1 MGSSIVK
8 DKLHESILSCNKK
21 LASEILD
28 KHPELL
34 DEICMP
40 EETTPLAFAVTKNQV
55 EMVRFLM
62 SRKADADIKLHD
74 GETAMLIASQLG
86 HLESLQVLFGRH
98 AETNDCDAEGNT
110 ALDLAVLGGHY
121 HCAAF
126 LYSKGM
132 NLKNKELYE
141 ERLRSRGQEDVDIDS
156 IYTKLLSIGQARK
169 SLLEACQ
176 TKNEESEDLDI
187 KNSNLFHEF
196 RD

>member
-1 MGSSIVK
+1 MGNNIVK
-8 DKLHESILSCNKK
+8 EKLHESILSCNKK
-21 LASEILD
+21 LAEEIID
-28 KHPELL
+28 KYPELL

-40 EETTPLAFAVTKNQV
+40 EKKTPLAFAASINQA

-62 SRKADADIKLHD
+62 SRKADADIKLND
-74 GETAMLIASQLG
+74 GKTAMLIASELG

-132 NLKNKELYE
+132 HLKNKELYE
-141 ERLRSRGQEDVDIDS
+141 ERLRSKGQENVDIDS

-169 SLLEACQ
+169 SLLEACL
-176 TKNEESEDLDI
+176 TKNEEPPVLDI

-196 RD
+196 RE